1 VREAMIAPRMSAKL
15 DAEARDWFVRLL
27 DDVGP
32 DELARWCQ
40 WIDSD
45 MRHAEAY
52 ARVANAWELRG
63 EASLARPSTDELARD
78 GYTPSL
84 GVERWR
90 RAQRGRS
97 RLMWSIAAAI
107 AAVAVALGVG
117 FLGAPRHAA
126 EQSFAT
132 NRGQHVKARLSD
144 GSRISLGALTTVKV
158 RYEGARRSVSLDR
171 GEAMFLVAHDQ
182 KRPFVV
188 LTRFAAVTAVGT
200 AFNIDIGSTAVT
212 LSVTEGVVRVDAVGA
227 PADGGGPEGSYI
239 KVAAGQQLRMSRSGS
254 ELLMVQSAAPFAP
267 RWQDGRLEYRD
278 EPLRSVIDDVN
289 RYANHPVIIADPD
302 IGALTYTGSVKLE
315 SADAWVMSLPEAFPI
330 RVEMNAAH
338 QLTLKEKVQNL
349 VPLRSSRSS

>member
-1 VREAMIAPRMSAKL
+1 MIVPRTESSDL
-15 DAEARDWFVRLL
+15 DAEARHWFVRLL

-45 MRHAEAY
+45 ARHAEVY
-52 ARVANAWELRG
+52 ARVANAWELMR
-63 EASLARPSTDELARD
+63 EASLPRPSTDDLARD
-78 GYTPSL
+78 GYTPL
-84 GVERWR
+84 LTVERWR
-90 RAQRGRS
+90 GAQRGRL
-97 RLMWSIAAAI
+97 RLAWSIAAAVT
-107 AAVAVALGVG
+107 VAVTIALGAG
-117 FLGAPRHAA
+117 LLGAPRQAV

-132 NRGQHVKARLSD
+132 GRGQHVKAWLSD
-144 GSRISLGALTTVKV
+144 GSRIALGALTTVKV

-171 GEAMFLVAHDQ
+171 GEAMFQVAHDQ

-188 LTRFAAVTAVGT
+188 KTPIAAITAVGT

-212 LSVTEGVVRVDAVGA
+212 LNVTEGVVRVDAGGA
-227 PADGGGPEGSYI
+227 ADEGGGAQGSYI
-239 KVAAGQQLRMSRSGS
+239 RVAAGQQLRMSRAGS
-254 ELLMVQSAAPFAP
+254 RLLMVQTTAPFAP
-267 RWQDGRLEYRD
+267 PWQDGRLEYRD

-289 RYANHPVIIADPD
+289 RYANHPIIIADPD

-338 QLTLKEKVQNL
+338 QLTLKEKVEKL
-349 VPLRSSRSS
+349 IPLRSSHSS